1 MQSNLTA
8 FTTPHFRVLS
18 DDQMQELHRAGLEVL
33 QRTGVQVDDEEGLEL
48 FRKAGAFVEGNRVRI
63 PVALVENALRTA
75 PSSVALWTKD
85 GRRTVV
91 LEDKKTYFGTG
102 SDAPNIV
109 DSYTGERRPYR
120 KEDVVKGMRLCDY
133 LPHID
138 FVMSMGLISD
148 VPRPTSDIHQFEAM
162 LLNTWKPV
170 VFTATS
176 LFNLTKMIDLAVAV
190 AGSLEA
196 LQRRPFACLYAEPI
210 SPLRHDPE
218 SVRKVLYMAERN
230 LPVIYCPGMM
240 AGATG
245 PVTLAGALV
254 LANAEL
260 LSAVTLTQLKREG
273 APYIY
278 GGGIMFTDMRS
289 TVPSFGAPEFL
300 MGLAALAE
308 MGHYYGLPIWGYAG
322 CSDSKALDQQA
333 AMESV
338 MSIFM
343 AALTGSNL
351 VHDVCYL
358 ESAMASCYEMVVLG
372 NEMIGMVKQMMKGIE
387 FTAETMAIE
396 AIDQLGPTG
405 NYLTAEHTLK
415 HFRKNWYSDLID
427 RQNYTD
433 WERAGKL
440 TMGERL
446 NRKVQDILSSYMPE
460 PFPDNVQRAVRRLIE
475 KTEEELT

>member
-1 MQSNLTA
+1 M
-8 FTTPHFRVLS
+8 
-18 DDQMQELHRAGLEVL
+18 
-33 QRTGVQVDDEEGLEL
+33 
-48 FRKAGAFVEGNRVRI
+48 
-63 PVALVENALRTA
+63 
-75 PSSVALWTKD
+75 
-85 GRRTVV
+85 
-91 LEDKKTYFGTG
+91 Y
-102 SDAPNIV
+102 
-109 DSYTGERRPYR
+109 
-120 KEDVVKGMRLCDY
+120 LCDY

-138 FVMSMGLISD
+138 FVMSLGLVSD

-170 VFTATS
+170 VFTATG
-176 LFNLTKMIDLAVAV
+176 FTNLTKMIDLALTV
-190 AGSLEA
+190 AGGLEE
-196 LQRRPFACLYAEPI
+196 LQRKPFACLYAEPI

-218 SVRKVLYMAERN
+218 SIRKIFFMAERN

-260 LSAVTLTQLKREG
+260 LSAVTLTQLKRAG

-278 GGGIMFTDMRS
+278 GGGIMFTDMR
-289 TVPSFGAPEFL
+289 TAVPSFGAPEFL

-308 MGHYYGLPIWGYAG
+308 MGHYYDLPIWGYAG

-333 AMESV
+333 AVESV
-338 MSIFM
+338 MSIYM

-372 NEMIGMVKQMMKGIE
+372 NEMIAMVKQMMKGIE
-387 FTAETMAIE
+387 FTPETMAIDV
-396 AIDQLGPTG
+396 IDQVGPTG

-427 RQNYTD
+427 RQNRES
-433 WERAGKL
+433 WEQAGKL

-446 NRKVQDILSSYMPE
+446 NRKVKGILASYAPE
-460 PFPDNVQRAVRRLIE
+460 PFPDDVQRAVRKIIE
-475 KTEEELT
+475 ETDEELA